1 MAEVPF
7 SKSHADQIASLFFD
21 LQEVKSSTAF
31 GMAMKLIFKTR
42 THVKTST
49 RHLSLYEAKG
59 RMMAQGYTF
68 TQAKN
73 AGLFLTTHV
82 MTIAFKALM
91 AQQALETGQMVMN
104 KNVDWNDRHYLG
116 VRGMAPDVDFREQQA
131 FLVPYKA
138 LFIDLILQNLNPGPR
153 QYQHGPT
160 STNIHR
166 I

>member
-7 SKSHADQIASLFFD
+7 SKSHTDQIASLFFD
-21 LQEVKSSTAF
+21 PQEVKSSTAF

-42 THVKTST
+42 TQVKTST
-49 RHLSLYEAKG
+49 RHLSLQEAKR

-68 TQAKN
+68 TQATN
-73 AGLFLTTHV
+73 ASLLLTTHV
-82 MTIAFKALM
+82 MTMAFKGLL
-91 AQQALETGQMVMN
+91 AQQALETGEMVMN
-104 KNVDWNDRHYLG
+104 SNVDWNDRHYLG
-116 VRGMAPDVDFREQQA
+116 VRGLAPDVDFRKQQA

-138 LFIDLILQNLNPGPR
+138 SFSDLILKNLNPGPR

-160 STNIHR
+160 SANIHR